1 MIPYRAPLADLAF
14 CLEEFADLPGL
25 MGLPGFAD
33 LSGDVTQAILE
44 EGGRFASEVL
54 APLNAP
60 GDREGSRLE
69 NGVVKTPEGFAAAY
83 GKFVAGGWNAV
94 PFDPDHG
101 GQGLPWSL
109 AIALQEM
116 WGSANLAFSL
126 CPLLTQGA
134 IEAIAVHGSPA
145 QRHTYLPKLVSGEW
159 TGTMNLTEPQAGS
172 DVGALRCRAVPDG
185 ERYLITGQKIFITYG
200 DHDMA
205 ENVVHLVLARTP
217 GSPPG
222 SRGISL
228 FIVPKRLVNAGGT
241 LAQANDLR
249 VAALEHKLGIHA
261 SPTCVMA
268 YGDNGGAV
276 GYMVGEENRGL
287 EYMFTMMNIARLS
300 VGLQGVSIAE
310 RAYQMALDYAR
321 SRVQGRPIGATDPK
335 AAIIGHPDV
344 RRMLMTMRAQTEA
357 IRALAHF
364 AAGALDRARHLADAP
379 SREQSQRLVD
389 LLIPVVK
396 AWSTDLGCEAASI
409 AIQIHGGAGFIEE
422 TGVAQ
427 LYRDIRIAPIYEG
440 TNGIQ
445 AGDLVGRKLMRD
457 RGATARDFIAG
468 LRACDGDLA
477 AAKGQDLSGIRA
489 GLAEGAIAL
498 SRSTD
503 WLIETYGSDP
513 ALALAGATPYLRLFG
528 TVAGGWLMAM
538 AALAATRRL
547 NEGAAG
553 EGVPGKA
560 FLMAKLAT
568 ARFYADNILVQAEGL
583 AAQIMRGS
591 PPALALAAEDF

>member
-1 MIPYRAPLADLAF
+1 
-14 CLEEFADLPGL
+14 
-25 MGLPGFAD
+25 
-33 LSGDVTQAILE
+33 
-44 EGGRFASEVL
+44 
-54 APLNAP
+54 
-60 GDREGSRLE
+60 
-69 NGVVKTPEGFAAAY
+69 
-83 GKFVAGGWNAV
+83 
-94 PFDPDHG
+94 
-101 GQGLPWSL
+101 
-109 AIALQEM
+109 M

-134 IEAIAVHGSPA
+134 VEAIAAHGSPA
-145 QRHTYLPKLVSGEW
+145 QRQTYLPKLISGQW

-205 ENVVHLVLARTP
+205 ENIIHLVLARTP
-217 GSPPG
+217 GAPPG

-228 FIVPKRLVNAGGT
+228 FIVPKRLVNASGT

-249 VAALEHKLGIHA
+249 VVALEHKLGIHA

-276 GYMVGEENRGL
+276 GYLVGEENRGL

-321 SRVQGRPIGATDPK
+321 NRVQGRPVGAAK
-335 AAIIGHPDV
+335 AGEPIIGHPDV
-344 RRMLMTMRAQTEA
+344 RRMLMTMRAQAEA
-357 IRALAHF
+357 TRALAHF
-364 AAGALDRARHLADAP
+364 TAGAVDRAKHVEG
-379 SREQSQRLVD
+379 SEREQSQRLVD

-396 AWSTDLGCEAASI
+396 AWCTDLGCEAASL
-409 AIQIHGGAGFIEE
+409 AIQVHGGMGFIEE

-445 AGDLVGRKLMRD
+445 ANDLVGRKLTRD
-457 RGATARDFIAG
+457 SGAAARDFIAG
-468 LRACDGDLA
+468 LRACDSDLA

-489 GLAEGAIAL
+489 ALAESAVAL

-503 WLIETYGSDP
+503 WLIETHGSDP
-513 ALALAGATPYLRLFG
+513 ALALAGASPYLRLFG

-547 NEGAAG
+547 NEAG
-553 EGVPGKA
+553 ESLPDKA
-560 FLMAKLAT
+560 FLNAKLAT
-568 ARFYADNILVQAEGL
+568 ARFYADNILIQADAL
-583 AAQIMRGS
+583 ATQITRGG
-591 PPALALAAEDF
+591 PPALALAAEEF

>member
-1 MIPYRAPLADLAF
+1 MIPYRAPLADIRF

-25 MGLPGFAD
+25 ASLPGFAD
-33 LSGDVTQAILE
+33 LSTDVTQAILE
-44 EGGRFASEVL
+44 EGGKFASEEL
-54 APLNAP
+54 APLNAI

-83 GKFVAGGWNAV
+83 GKFAAAGWNSVA
-94 PFDPDHG
+94 FDPAYG

-109 AIALQEM
+109 AVALQEM
-116 WGSANLAFSL
+116 WGSANMAFSL

-134 IEAIAVHGSPA
+134 IEAIEAHGSPA
-145 QRHTYLPKLVSGEW
+145 QRQAYLPKLIAGAW

-217 GSPPG
+217 NSPPG

-228 FIVPKRLVNAGGT
+228 FIVPKRMVNANGT
-241 LAQANDLR
+241 LGQANDLR
-249 VAALEHKLGIHA
+249 VVALEHKLGIHA

-276 GYMVGEENRGL
+276 GYLVGEENRGL

-300 VGLQGVSIAE
+300 IGLEGVSIAE
-310 RAYQMALDYAR
+310 RAYQMALAHAR
-321 SRVQGRPIGATDPK
+321 SRVQGKPIGAGKPNEP
-335 AAIIGHPDV
+335 IIGHPDV
-344 RRMLMTMRAQTEA
+344 RRMLMTLRAQAEA
-357 IRALAHF
+357 TRALALF
-364 AAGALDRARHLADAP
+364 TAGALDRSRHLDEKAQ
-379 SREQSQRLVD
+379 RERSQHLVD

-396 AWSTDLGCEAASI
+396 AWSTDIGCEAASL
-409 AIQIHGGAGFIEE
+409 AIQVHGGMGFIEE

-445 AGDLVGRKLMRD
+445 ANDLVGRKLMRD
-457 RGATARDFIAG
+457 RGAAARDFIAG

-477 AAKGQDLSGIRA
+477 SAKGEDLSGIRA
-489 GLAEGAIAL
+489 GLAEGAVAL

-503 WLIETYGSDP
+503 WMIETYASNP
-513 ALALAGATPYLRLFG
+513 ALALAGASPYLRLFG

-547 NEGAAG
+547 NEGASPAD
-553 EGVPGKA
+553 KS
-560 FLMAKLAT
+560 FLPAKLAT
-568 ARFYADNILVQAEGL
+568 ARFYADNILTQAEGL
-583 AAQIMRGS
+583 AAQIMRGG
-591 PPALALAAEDF
+591 PPVLALASDDF

>member
-1 MIPYRAPLADLAF
+1 MNPYRAPLADLAF

-25 MGLPGFAD
+25 MGLPDFAD

-44 EGGRFASEVL
+44 EGSRFASGVL
-54 APLNAP
+54 APLDAV

-83 GKFVAGGWNAV
+83 GKFVAGGWNAL
-94 PFDPDHG
+94 PFDAAG

-134 IEAIAVHGSPA
+134 IEAIAIHGSPA
-145 QRHTYLPKLVSGEW
+145 QRHTYLPKLISGEW

-205 ENVVHLVLARTP
+205 ENIVHLVLARTP
-217 GSPPG
+217 GAPPG

-228 FIVPKRLVNAGGT
+228 FIVPKRLVNASGT

-276 GYMVGEENRGL
+276 GYLVGEENRGL

-321 SRVQGRPIGATDPK
+321 SRVQGRPIGANDPQ
-335 AAIIGHPDV
+335 ATIIGHPDV
-344 RRMLMTMRAQTEA
+344 RRMLMTLRAQSEA
-357 IRALAHF
+357 TRALAHF
-364 AAGALDRARHLADAP
+364 AAGALDRARHLENAQA
-379 SREQSQRLVD
+379 REQSQRLVD

-396 AWSTDLGCEAASI
+396 AWSTDLGCEAASL
-409 AIQIHGGAGFIEE
+409 AIQIHGGAGFIEQ

-457 RGATARDFIAG
+457 RGAAVRDFIAG

-489 GLAEGAIAL
+489 ALAEGAIAL

-503 WLIETYGSDP
+503 WLIETYGSEP

-547 NEGAAG
+547 ADGPGDMAG
-553 EGVPGKA
+553 GKA
-560 FLMAKLAT
+560 FLTAKLAT

-583 AAQIMRGS
+583 AAQIVRGS
-591 PPALALAAEDF
+591 APVLAPAAEDF

>member
-1 MIPYRAPLADLAF
+1 
-14 CLEEFADLPGL
+14 
-25 MGLPGFAD
+25 
-33 LSGDVTQAILE
+33 V
-44 EGGRFASEVL
+44 
-54 APLNAP
+54 
-60 GDREGSRLE
+60 
-69 NGVVKTPEGFAAAY
+69 
-83 GKFVAGGWNAV
+83 
-94 PFDPDHG
+94 
-101 GQGLPWSL
+101 
-109 AIALQEM
+109 
-116 WGSANLAFSL
+116 
-126 CPLLTQGA
+126 
-134 IEAIAVHGSPA
+134 
-145 QRHTYLPKLVSGEW
+145 
-159 TGTMNLTEPQAGS
+159 
-172 DVGALRCRAVPDG
+172 
-185 ERYLITGQKIFITYG
+185 
-200 DHDMA
+200 
-205 ENVVHLVLARTP
+205 
-217 GSPPG
+217 
-222 SRGISL
+222 
-228 FIVPKRLVNAGGT
+228 
-241 LAQANDLR
+241 R

-321 SRVQGRPIGATDPK
+321 SRVQGRPIGSADPK

-344 RRMLMTMRAQTEA
+344 RRMLMTMRAQIEA
-357 IRALAHF
+357 MRALAHF
-364 AAGALDRARHLADAP
+364 AAGALDRARHLENAQA
-379 SREQSQRLVD
+379 REQSQRLVD

-396 AWSTDLGCEAASI
+396 AWSTDLGCEVASL

-457 RGATARDFIAG
+457 RGAAARDFIAG

-503 WLIETYGSDP
+503 WLIETYGSEP

-547 NEGAAG
+547 GDGATGDGAAG
-553 EGVPGKA
+553 EGMPGKG
-560 FLMAKLAT
+560 FLTAKLAT

>member
-1 MIPYRAPLADLAF
+1 MTPYRPPLADIGF

-25 MGLPGFAD
+25 MALPDFAELSPD
-33 LSGDVTQAILE
+33 LVSAILA
-44 EGGRFASEVL
+44 EGGKLAAGEL
-54 APLNAP
+54 APLNAI
-60 GDREGSRLE
+60 GDRQGSRLE
-69 NGVVKTPEGFAAAY
+69 NGVVTTPEGFRAAY
-83 GKFVAGGWNAV
+83 GKFVAGGWSAL
-94 PFDPDHG
+94 PFDPAYG

-134 IEAIAVHGSPA
+134 VEAISAHGSPA
-145 QRHTYLPKLVSGEW
+145 QRQTYLPKLIGGTW

-200 DHDMA
+200 DHDLA
-205 ENVVHLVLARTP
+205 ENVIHLVLARTP
-217 GSPPG
+217 EAPAG
-222 SRGISL
+222 SRGLSL
-228 FIVPKRLVNAGGT
+228 FLVPKRLVNASGA

-249 VAALEHKLGIHA
+249 VVSLEQKLGIHA

-276 GYMVGEENRGL
+276 GYLIGEENHGL
-287 EYMFTMMNIARLS
+287 EYMFTMMNNARLS
-300 VGLQGVSIAE
+300 IGLQGLSIAE
-310 RAYQMALDYAR
+310 RAYQMARDYALT
-321 SRVQGRPIGATDPK
+321 RVQGRPTGASEPNTP
-335 AAIIGHPDV
+335 IIGHPDV
-344 RRMLMTMRAQTEA
+344 RRMLMTIRAQSEA
-357 IRALAHF
+357 MRALAYF
-364 AAGALDRARHLADAP
+364 TAGALDQSKHQGDPAARG
-379 SREQSQRLVD
+379 QSQRLVD

-396 AWSTDLGCEAASI
+396 AWSTDLGCEAASM
-409 AIQIHGGAGFIEE
+409 AIQVHGGMGFIEE

-445 AGDLVGRKLMRD
+445 ANDLVGRKLMRD
-457 RGATARDFIAG
+457 KGAAARDFIAG
-468 LRACDGDLA
+468 LRASDGDLA
-477 AAKGQDLSGIRA
+477 NSRGEDLSAIRA
-489 GLAEGAIAL
+489 ALAEGAAAL
-498 SRSTD
+498 ARSTD
-503 WLIETYGSDP
+503 WLIETHGTNP

-538 AALAATRRL
+538 AALAAARRL
-547 NEGAAG
+547 REGAVNEATG
-553 EGVPGKA
+553 DKA
-560 FLMAKLAT
+560 FLTAKPAT

-583 AAQIMRGS
+583 TAQIMRGGL
-591 PPALALAAEDF
+591 PVLGLAAELF